1 MAARGSG
8 ALPAFVDILVEMDRF
23 DPNNDYDRRRRLRAY
38 SRFERT
44 PTHAVLELNAP
55 GTDYVFLGNYAQAEN
70 ADGWERLKRV
80 LEHAPCKLS
89 RAEMIE
95 DWPHDDLPVPG
106 DTTLR
111 RWLDQAVA
119 AGQVAREGAGLRND
133 PHLYW
138 LPGREAEWT
147 DDPMWWLNTQPE
159 PFDILKVDKEAT
171 RQERRKRHRE
181 RGPE

>member
-8 ALPAFVDILVEMDRF
+8 ALPAFVDVLIEMERF
-23 DPNNDYDRRRRLRAY
+23 DPNNDDDRRRRLRAY

-44 PTHAVLELNAP
+44 PAHAVLELNAA
-55 GTDYVFLGNYAQAEN
+55 GDDYLYHGNFAQADWAE
-70 ADGWERLKRV
+70 GLERIKRV
-80 LEHAPCKLS
+80 LEQAPCKL
-89 RAEMIE
+89 RREEIIE
-95 DWPHDDLPVPG
+95 DWPIDNLPAPA

-111 RWLDQAVA
+111 RCLDQAFA
-119 AGQVAREGAGLRND
+119 EGKVAREGAGLRND

-138 LPGREAEWT
+138 LPGRDAEWT
-147 DDPMWWLNTQPE
+147 DDPMWWLNSQPE

-181 RGPE
+181 HGPE